1 MDHTRKR
8 LTCSVF
14 FVRLLLAALAGLCL
28 TWPKLLTLLIR
39 SRAPDLAGSYPL
51 LLAVLYAATLL
62 TAVILFSL
70 HRLLE
75 HIQRAEV
82 FVPGNV
88 DLLHRIS
95 VETLLLALIFGLGG
109 LCYFGFWLVSAGCLF
124 TSLIL
129 QVVADVFA
137 RAVALQQEND
147 YTI

>member
-14 FVRLLLAALAGLCL
+14 FVRLLLAGLVLLCL
-28 TWPKLLTLLIR
+28 AWPWLLKLLIR

-51 LLAVLYAATLL
+51 LLAALYAATLL
-62 TAVILFSL
+62 AAVILFSL
-70 HRLLE
+70 GRLLE

-88 DLLHRIS
+88 GLLHRIS
-95 VETLLLALIFGLGG
+95 VGTLLMALTFGLGG

-124 TSLIL
+124 TGLIL

-137 RAVALQQEND
+137 QAVALQQEND